1 MMLDRRWRG
10 TILLLICLVCNASG
24 TYVGA
29 NTIPSPENSPSEF
42 AKIVQS
48 KQTKHARVFIG
59 GADHRSL
66 RSLANTGEE
75 VILTVP
81 NDQLEHMAEF
91 PEEAELWVA
100 ANVARFLPAT
110 RITHVVAGD
119 DVVARSPGNAYFL
132 LPAMANLHAALAASR
147 LDGRVKVSSAV
158 SSAALQ
164 APPAW
169 AAAAVAG
176 GLLRFLNA
184 TGAPLFLK
192 TRPSESTDTMVD
204 AAYGAMRALGFPGGA
219 IPVIAAPVETEEFG
233 GGATTVVYH
242 SYLLQ
247 ASGGV
252 GGGERRSLATS
263 AGMFCVALQNADA
276 AALQAGLNWACG
288 PGQADCAAIQP
299 GGACYKQNNLP
310 ALASYAYNDYY
321 QKMASTGATCSFNG
335 TATTTTA
342 DPSSGSCVF
351 TGSSMAGGSNTSV
364 PGASPPTTLSPPA
377 GLTPPVGTSP
387 PTDFSPPAAGT
398 TPPAGGFT
406 PPAGG
411 FGTPPSGGFGTPPS
425 GFGPPGSFNGSGSSF
440 GPSSAFSPY
449 GGAGHRDGGASG
461 ARLAA
466 AALAV
471 LLLSVDLM

>member
-1 MMLDRRWRG
+1 M
-10 TILLLICLVCNASG
+10 
-24 TYVGA
+24 
-29 NTIPSPENSPSEF
+29 
-42 AKIVQS
+42 
-48 KQTKHARVFIG
+48 
-59 GADHRSL
+59 
-66 RSLANTGEE
+66 
-75 VILTVP
+75 
-81 NDQLEHMAEF
+81 
-91 PEEAELWVA
+91 
-100 ANVARFLPAT
+100 
-110 RITHVVAGD
+110 
-119 DVVARSPGNAYFL
+119 
-132 LPAMANLHAALAASR
+132 
-147 LDGRVKVSSAV
+147 
-158 SSAALQ
+158 
-164 APPAW
+164 
-169 AAAAVAG
+169 AG

-342 DPSSGSCVF
+342 DPSKLHFFC
-351 TGSSMAGGSNTSV
+351 NTEY
-364 PGASPPTTLSPPA
+364 
-377 GLTPPVGTSP
+377 
-387 PTDFSPPAAGT
+387 
-398 TPPAGGFT
+398 FT
-406 PPAGG
+406 P
-411 FGTPPSGGFGTPPS
+411 
-425 GFGPPGSFNGSGSSF
+425 SSVTEF
-440 GPSSAFSPY
+440 
-449 GGAGHRDGGASG
+449 
-461 ARLAA
+461 
-466 AALAV
+466 
-471 LLLSVDLM
+471 LLNLIFFFFF

>member
-1 MMLDRRWRG
+1 
-10 TILLLICLVCNASG
+10 
-24 TYVGA
+24 
-29 NTIPSPENSPSEF
+29 
-42 AKIVQS
+42 
-48 KQTKHARVFIG
+48 
-59 GADHRSL
+59 
-66 RSLANTGEE
+66 
-75 VILTVP
+75 
-81 NDQLEHMAEF
+81 
-91 PEEAELWVA
+91 
-100 ANVARFLPAT
+100 
-110 RITHVVAGD
+110 
-119 DVVARSPGNAYFL
+119 
-132 LPAMANLHAALAASR
+132 
-147 LDGRVKVSSAV
+147 
-158 SSAALQ
+158 
-164 APPAW
+164 
-169 AAAAVAG
+169 
-176 GLLRFLNA
+176 
-184 TGAPLFLK
+184 
-192 TRPSESTDTMVD
+192 MVD
-204 AAYGAMRALGFPGGA
+204 AAYGVMRALGFPGGA

-411 FGTPPSGGFGTPPS
+411 FGTPPLGGFGTPPS

>member
-1 MMLDRRWRG
+1 MMLDRRWQG

-24 TYVGA
+24 TSVGA

-59 GADHRSL
+59 GADPRWL

-81 NDQLEHMAEF
+81 NEQLEHMAEF

-100 ANVARFLPAT
+100 ANVARFIPAT

-132 LPAMANLHAALAASR
+132 LPAMANLHAALAAAR

-158 SSAALQ
+158 SGAALQ

-169 AAAAVAG
+169 AAAA
-176 GLLRFLNA
+176 
-184 TGAPLFLK
+184 

-219 IPVIAAPVETEEFG
+219 IPVIAAPVETDELG

-242 SYLLQ
+242 SYL
-247 ASGGV
+247 ASG

-263 AGMFCVALQNADA
+263 AGTFCVALQNADA

-299 GGACYKQNNLP
+299 GGACFKQNNLP

-411 FGTPPSGGFGTPPS
+411 FGTPPSAGFGTPPS

-449 GGAGHRDGGASG
+449 GGGGHRDGGASG

-466 AALAV
+466 VALAV